1 MPMDIMM
8 KEKIDLKDIK
18 IITIIMDTQI
28 NTIEAIIQIPIIII
42 QRMIE

>member
-1 MPMDIMM
+1 
-8 KEKIDLKDIK
+8 LKDIK